1 MYIKTTSTY
10 HKVTGM
16 PPMVLWTAL
25 PIHDNVG
32 CKITMYYL
40 LTPSMLL
47 TVHVFTCVDFAVQ
60 CFLSYSLVGVGATYA
75 LLPRLLFLIHGCY
88 LRTAL

>member
-1 MYIKTTSTY
+1 
-10 HKVTGM
+10 
-16 PPMVLWTAL
+16 MVLWTAL

-47 TVHVFTCVDFAVQ
+47 VVHLFTCVDFAVQ
-60 CFLSYSLVGVGATYA
+60 CSLSYHLVGVDATYA
-75 LLPRLLFLIHGCY
+75 LLPRLLFFIHGCY